1 MRIECYS
8 KEVRGAEGHEPRLM
22 TRATSNYRD
31 RMAHEQFF
39 HRARAFES
47 VEGVWKQLQLPST
60 WAEIGGVERL
70 SEERFDQNGELLGYR
85 FVIVVGGS
93 EYLGTATRRTAIKEK
108 RMVMQIDSTQV
119 RGEISVDLEPDGDAT
134 WVALSLAIASKGFF
148 SSVLFPL
155 IVKGVAG
162 GFDDAAARFVNSL
175 NR

>member
-1 MRIECYS
+1 
-8 KEVRGAEGHEPRLM
+8 
-22 TRATSNYRD
+22 
-31 RMAHEQFF
+31 MAQEQFF
-39 HRARAFES
+39 HRARAS
-47 VEGVWKQLQLPST
+47 DNVEGVWKQLQLPST

-70 SEERFDQNGELLGYR
+70 SEERFDENGELIGYR

-93 EYLGTATRRTAIKEK
+93 EYLGTATRSAVIREK

-119 RGEISVDLEPDGDAT
+119 RGEISVELEPDDDAT
-134 WVALSLAIASKGFF
+134 WVALSLSISSKGFF

-155 IVKGVAG
+155 IVKAVAG

>member
-1 MRIECYS
+1 
-8 KEVRGAEGHEPRLM
+8 M
-22 TRATSNYRD
+22 TQATSNYLD
-31 RMAHEQFF
+31 PMAQEQFF
-39 HRARAFES
+39 HRARAS
-47 VEGVWKQLQLPST
+47 DNVEGVWKQLQLPST

-70 SEERFDQNGELLGYR
+70 SEERFDENGELIGYR

-93 EYLGTATRRTAIKEK
+93 EYLGTATRSAVIREK

-119 RGEISVDLEPDGDAT
+119 RGEISVELEPDDDAT
-134 WVALSLAIASKGFF
+134 WVALSLSISSKGFF

-155 IVKGVAG
+155 IVKAVAG

>member
-1 MRIECYS
+1 
-8 KEVRGAEGHEPRLM
+8 
-22 TRATSNYRD
+22 
-31 RMAHEQFF
+31 MAHEQFF
-39 HRARAFES
+39 HRARAS
-47 VEGVWKQLQLPST
+47 DDVEGVWKQLQLPST

-70 SEERFDQNGELLGYR
+70 SEERLDQNGELLGYR
-85 FVIVVGGS
+85 FVIIVGGS
-93 EYLGTATRRTAIKEK
+93 EYLGIATRSAVIREK

-134 WVALSLAIASKGFF
+134 WVALSLSISSKGFF
-148 SSVLFPL
+148 SSALFPL